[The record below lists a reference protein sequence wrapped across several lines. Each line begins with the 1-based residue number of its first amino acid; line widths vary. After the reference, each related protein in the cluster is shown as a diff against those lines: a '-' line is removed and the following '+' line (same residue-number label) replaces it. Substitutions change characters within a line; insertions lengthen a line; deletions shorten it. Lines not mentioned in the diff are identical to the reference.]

1 MKKTKFFES
10 FGLKV
15 LAVFISVMLWLVVI
29 NVSDPVSNNT
39 YSGIPIQTVNT
50 DAITSQGKVF
60 EIVGDKE
67 VAVTVYAKRSVL
79 DSLSSDNFKAVIDL
93 SEYSPETGALPVVVE
108 SNKYSDAIESI
119 KAKTETVEIS
129 VEDMLRKQFVITP
142 VVTGEPMEGYVIG
155 EVTTAEN
162 IVRIAGAQ
170 SVVSK
175 IKKVTAEVNVAGL
188 GSSINTSVDL
198 KLYDEKDELIRDS
211 NLTKNISTVAI
222 SAQLLATK
230 EIEVRVAG
238 YSGVPADGYCVSDE
252 PQANVQTLLVAAKS
266 NLLSGLSAMEIPAAA
281 VNVDGLKEGGEIE
294 VDLSKYLPEGVIVA
308 PEQEQKTVVTVPIQ
322 QKQSKI
328 LEIDKQK
335 IAIQNLP
342 EGYEGEISAGTTIMI
357 EVDGIAADLE
367 ALDEDGVKVT
377 ADWQQYAQEE
387 SIEQIKEVVYR
398 IPLTV
403 TFPRESTVSVV
414 RDVYVSVKVTETD
427 A

>member
-15 LAVFISVMLWLVVI
+15 LAIFISVMLWLVVI

-39 YSGIPIQTVNT
+39 YSGIPIQTVNA

-93 SEYSPETGALPVVVE
+93 SAYSEESGALPVVVE

-155 EVTTAEN
+155 EVATAEN

-198 KLYDEKDELIRDS
+198 KLYDENDELIRDN

-230 EIEVRVAG
+230 EIEVKAAG
-238 YSGVPADGYCVSDE
+238 YSGTPADGYCVSDE
-252 PQANVQTLLVAAKS
+252 PQVNVQTLLVAAKS
-266 NLLSGLSAMEIPAAA
+266 NLLSGLSTLEIPAAA
-281 VNVDGLKEGGEIE
+281 VNVDGLKENGEIE
-294 VDLSKYLPEGVIVA
+294 VDLSKYLPDGVIVA

-367 ALDEDGVKVT
+367 SLDEDSVKVT
-377 ADWQQYAQEE
+377 ADWQQFAQEE
-387 SIEQIKEVVYR
+387 SIEQIKEAVYR

-414 RDVYVSVKVTETD
+414 RDVYVSVKVTE
-427 A
+427 AEA

>member
-1 MKKTKFFES
+1 MKKAKFFES
-10 FGLKV
+10 FGLKI
-15 LAVFISVMLWLVVI
+15 LAVFISIMLWLVVI

-39 YSGIPIQTVNT
+39 FSGIPIQTVNA

-60 EIVGDKE
+60 EIDGDKE

-79 DSLSSDNFKAVIDL
+79 DSLSSDNFKAFIDL
-93 SEYSPETGALPVVVE
+93 AEYSEEVGAVPVVVE

-119 KAKTETVEIS
+119 KSKTETVTIS

-162 IVRIAGAQ
+162 IVRISGAQ
-170 SVVSK
+170 SVVGT

-188 GSSINTSVDL
+188 SSSINTSVDL
-198 KLYDEKDELIRDS
+198 KLYDENDELIKDAS
-211 NLTKNISTVAI
+211 LTKNISTVAI

-230 EIEVRVAG
+230 EIDVKATGFTGE
-238 YSGVPADGYCVSDE
+238 PADGYCVSGE
-252 PQANVQTLLVAAKS
+252 PQVDRQKLLVAAKS
-266 NLLSGLSAMEIPAAA
+266 NVLTSLSALEIPASAI
-281 VNVDGLKEGGEIE
+281 NVDGLKENGEIE
-294 VDLSKYLPEGVIVA
+294 VELTRYLPEGVILA
-308 PEQEQKTVVTVPIQ
+308 GEQPQKVVVTIPVE
-322 QKQSKI
+322 QKQSKV

-342 EGYEGEISAGTTIMI
+342 DGYQGEISAGATIMI

-367 ALDEDGVKVT
+367 SLDEDSIKVT
-377 ADWQQYAQEE
+377 ADWEQFARNE
-387 SIEQIKEVVYR
+387 SLDQIKEAVYR

-414 RDVYVSVKVTETD
+414 RDVYVSVKVTAEE
-427 A
+427 

>member
-1 MKKTKFFES
+1 MKKAKFFES

-15 LAVFISVMLWLVVI
+15 LAVFISIMLWLVVI

-39 YSGIPIQTVNT
+39 YSGIPIQTVNA

-60 EIVGDKE
+60 EIIGDKE

-79 DSLSSDNFKAVIDL
+79 DSFSSDNFKAVIDL
-93 SEYSPETGALPVVVE
+93 SDYSEEVGTVPVVVE

-119 KAKTETVEIS
+119 KAKTEAVEIS

-162 IVRIAGAQ
+162 IVRISGAQ
-170 SVVSK
+170 SVVST

-188 GSSINTSVDL
+188 SSSINTSVDL
-198 KLYDEKDELIRDS
+198 RLYDEKDELIKDA

-230 EIEVRVAG
+230 EIEVKAAG
-238 YSGVPADGYCVSDE
+238 YTGEPADGYCVSGE
-252 PQANVQTLLVAAKS
+252 PQVDQTKLLVAAKS
-266 NLLSGLSAMEIPAAA
+266 NVLSSMNTLEIPASAI
-281 VNVDGLKEGGEIE
+281 NVDGLKENGQIE
-294 VDLSKYLPEGVIVA
+294 VDLAKYLLEGVILA
-308 PEQEQKTVVTVPIQ
+308 GEQEPKAVVTVPVE
-322 QKQSKI
+322 QKQSKV

-335 IAIQNLP
+335 IMIQNLP
-342 EGYEGEISAGTTIMI
+342 EGYEGEISAGNTIMI

-367 ALDEDGVKVT
+367 MLDENSVKVT
-377 ADWQQYAQEE
+377 ADWEQYAQNE
-387 SIEQIKEVVYR
+387 SLDAIKEAVYR

-403 TFPRESTVSVV
+403 TFQRESTASVV
-414 RDVYVSVKVTETD
+414 REVYVSVKITEKE

>member
-198 KLYDEKDELIRDS
+198 KLYDENDELIRDS

-281 VNVDGLKEGGEIE
+281 VNVDGLKEDGEIE

-398 IPLTV
+398 MPLTV

>member
-1 MKKTKFFES
+1 MKKAKFFES

-15 LAVFISVMLWLVVI
+15 LAVFISIMLWLVVI

-39 YSGIPIQTVNT
+39 YSGIPIQTVNA

-60 EIVGDKE
+60 EIIGDKE

-93 SEYSPETGALPVVVE
+93 SDYSEEVGTVPVVVE

-119 KAKTETVEIS
+119 KAKTEAVEIS

-162 IVRIAGAQ
+162 IVRISGAQ
-170 SVVSK
+170 SVVST

-188 GSSINTSVDL
+188 SSSINTSVDL
-198 KLYDEKDELIRDS
+198 RLYDEKDELIKDA

-230 EIEVRVAG
+230 EIEVKTAG
-238 YSGVPADGYCVSDE
+238 YSGEPADGYCVSGE
-252 PQANVQTLLVAAKS
+252 PQVDQTKLLVAAKS
-266 NLLSGLSAMEIPAAA
+266 NVLSSMNTLEIPASAI
-281 VNVDGLKEGGEIE
+281 NVDGLKENGQIE
-294 VDLSKYLPEGVIVA
+294 VDLAKYLPEGVILA
-308 PEQEQKTVVTVPIQ
+308 GEQEPKAVVTVPVE
-322 QKQSKI
+322 QKQSKV

-335 IAIQNLP
+335 IEIQNLP
-342 EGYEGEISAGTTIMI
+342 EGYEGEISAGNTIMI
-357 EVDGIAADLE
+357 EVDGIATDLE
-367 ALDEDGVKVT
+367 MLDENSVKVT
-377 ADWQQYAQEE
+377 ADWEQYAQNE
-387 SIEQIKEVVYR
+387 SLDAIKEAVYR

-403 TFPRESTVSVV
+403 TFQRESTASVV
-414 RDVYVSVKVTETD
+414 REVYVSVKITEKE

>member
-1 MKKTKFFES
+1 
-10 FGLKV
+10 
-15 LAVFISVMLWLVVI
+15 
-29 NVSDPVSNNT
+29 
-39 YSGIPIQTVNT
+39 
-50 DAITSQGKVF
+50 
-60 EIVGDKE
+60 
-67 VAVTVYAKRSVL
+67 
-79 DSLSSDNFKAVIDL
+79 
-93 SEYSPETGALPVVVE
+93 
-108 SNKYSDAIESI
+108 
-119 KAKTETVEIS
+119 
-129 VEDMLRKQFVITP
+129 
-142 VVTGEPMEGYVIG
+142 MEGYVIG

-198 KLYDEKDELIRDS
+198 KLYDENDELIRES

-222 SAQLLATK
+222 SAQLLATQ

-281 VNVDGLKEGGEIE
+281 VNVDGLKEDGEIE

>member
-198 KLYDEKDELIRDS
+198 KLYDENDELIRDS

-281 VNVDGLKEGGEIE
+281 VNVDGLKEDGEIE